1 MSSVKLPYFGHID
14 PSALEEYYDAEVPY
28 NDTEIMVDLNFE
40 TGTIDPARLDLVKN
54 FIDNIRIHD
63 INNKKLIAADYDDEQ
78 GDTVKEYI
86 EHHLE
91 ELGEEELSGLVD
103 VNAKAADKEKQM
115 LQKLNLVRVGL
126 YPDSADQFAIFD
138 YSIGEDITNYLVV
151 LFTDENGNLDYMTL
165 ES

>member
-1 MSSVKLPYFGHID
+1 MASVKLPYFGHID

-28 NDTEIMVDLNFE
+28 NDTEIIVDLNFE

-91 ELGEEELSGLVD
+91 ELGEEELAGLVD
-103 VNAKAADKEKQM
+103 INAKAADKEKQM

-126 YPDSADQFAIFD
+126 YPDSTDQFAIFD

>member
-28 NDTEIMVDLNFE
+28 NDTEIIVDLNFE

-91 ELGEEELSGLVD
+91 ELGEEELAGLVD